1 MGRSST
7 DAVNDHQLSACSEA
21 ATFLQD
27 FPELIVIRAQ
37 LAGKYGKEYIGEA
50 SSDLTCRKWRVNENL
65 IR

>member
-1 MGRSST
+1 M
-7 DAVNDHQLSACSEA
+7 
-21 ATFLQD
+21 LQD

-37 LAGKYGKEYIGEA
+37 LGGKYGKEYIAEA

>member
-1 MGRSST
+1 MISIRRPPESVLCNLAE
-7 DAVNDHQLSACSEA
+7 AVLPC
-21 ATFLQD
+21 FQD

-37 LAGKYGKEYIGEA
+37 LAGKYGKEYLAEA